1 MGLIRPIERGERG
14 GELEIC
20 DRIVSVGFDRPLFPA
35 DCALV
40 VAEAE
45 FRRRGY
51 MHPSRRVSVGADS
64 IEALHQREP
73 LFRRS
78 VP

>member
-1 MGLIRPIERGERG
+1 MGLVKPIELGERG

-20 DRIVSVGFDRPLFPA
+20 DSIVSVGFDRPLFPA
-35 DCALV
+35 DGPLV

-51 MHPSRRVSVGADS
+51 MHPSRRVSVAR
-64 IEALHQREP
+64 IN
-73 LFRRS
+73 RS
-78 VP
+78 ASST